1 MQARI
6 LAMVLAG
13 GKGDRLGPLT
23 RERSKPAV
31 PFGGKYRIID
41 FVLSNLINSGIY
53 SIYVLTQFKAQS
65 LLQHLRDGWQF
76 SDMLKNQFVISVPA
90 RTCETGSPGCHK
102 GRDWRYHRLRNV
114 RKPGPQWTCDDR
126 PVRIVRRS
134 GAGSDLGTDQGRT
147 RRDRGTHA
155 ALEAFEMATQ
165 SGGLLGV
172 LDSLLGVEHLQTGYL
187 LGGSQCAAIIA
198 LVELK
203 LHRANQIY
211 GVIERDRQIW
221 GI

>member
-165 SGGLLGV
+165 SGRSIGCPRFPLGRRASSDR
-172 LDSLLGVEHLQTGYL
+172 LPARRFSMRRDNCSCGAQTPPCQPNLRCY
-187 LGGSQCAAIIA
+187 
-198 LVELK
+198 
-203 LHRANQIY
+203 RT
-211 GVIERDRQIW
+211 
-221 GI
+221 